1 MRIGTS
7 NMGFIMGLKAQRK
20 LRAIPSK
27 LTPTREVTA
36 SPESSK
42 AERLNELRAKI
53 QSGTYQINFDKLAQ
67 KILEKEISS

>member
-7 NMGFIMGLKAQRK
+7 NMGFIMGLKSQRK
-20 LRAIPSK
+20 LRAIPK
-27 LTPTREVTA
+27 KPTPKEVAA

-42 AERLNELRAKI
+42 AERLNELRTKI
-53 QSGTYQINFDKLAQ
+53 QSGTYEINFDKLAQ